1 MSKWNTTSTLS
12 LYLTLICSI
21 SVASF
26 VTYSL
31 EDNFTGL
38 SDLPR
43 IVDIGI
49 YAALMTALY
58 YFFAQFL
65 TGCTLK
71 FKKITTKIQLRII
84 NWRGNI
90 E

>member
-1 MSKWNTTSTLS
+1 
-12 LYLTLICSI
+12 
-21 SVASF
+21 

-58 YFFAQFL
+58 YFFAQLF
-65 TGCTLK
+65 
-71 FKKITTKIQLRII
+71 
-84 NWRGNI
+84 N
-90 E
+90 

>member
-1 MSKWNTTSTLS
+1 
-12 LYLTLICSI
+12 
-21 SVASF
+21 
-26 VTYSL
+26 L

-58 YFFAQFL
+58 YFFAQPF
-65 TGCTLK
+65 
-71 FKKITTKIQLRII
+71 
-84 NWRGNI
+84 NWLYSEAQKNNDENSAEDNKLER
-90 E
+90 

>member
-49 YAALMTALY
+49 YAAIMTVFY

>member
-49 YAALMTALY
+49 YATLMTVFY
-58 YFFAQFL
+58 YFFGQFFNWLYSEAQKNNDENSAEDNKL
-65 TGCTLK
+65 E
-71 FKKITTKIQLRII
+71 R
-84 NWRGNI
+84 
-90 E
+90 